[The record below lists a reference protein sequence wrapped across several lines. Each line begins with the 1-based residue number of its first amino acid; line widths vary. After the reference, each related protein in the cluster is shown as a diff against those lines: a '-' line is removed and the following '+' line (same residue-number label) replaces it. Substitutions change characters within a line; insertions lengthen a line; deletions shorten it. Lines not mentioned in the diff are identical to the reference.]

1 MSKWVSTGLNNHEN
15 IDASERE
22 IYKIEREVKLETSNS
37 GGDGTIWLNILILAI
52 IFGGIY
58 FYGSYLAVV
67 ASVTIMLL
75 IMALMI
81 GIL

>member
-1 MSKWVSTGLNNHEN
+1 MSNWVSTGLNNHEN

-22 IYKIEREVKLETSNS
+22 IFKIEREVKLETSNS

-75 IMALMI
+75 IMALML
-81 GIL
+81 GML